1 MKNSII
7 TSLYSKYAETIF
19 GTVKTAGSQVADT
32 AIKITKSEPV
42 QTLSQKVSITYNNVM
57 NSETVQNISKKAEEQ
72 YVSLKN
78 KLSHN
83 NNISFSSTTTTKAT

>member
-19 GTVKTAGSQVADT
+19 GTVKTAESYFADNVT
-32 AIKITKSEPV
+32 KITESEPV
-42 QTLSQKVSITYNNVM
+42 QTLSQKVNATYNNVM

-83 NNISFSSTTTTKAT
+83 NNISFSSTTTTKAA